1 MANLLLVLLGAGL
14 WLASGFVALLKG
26 AGERASVRLGVAGS
40 AIGFAG
46 ALAALVAGAE
56 AQLDFQF
63 LGQPG
68 RVALDP
74 LSAAFLLPNFLVG
87 AAATVYGQ
95 AYWPVDLKHRSA
107 RRLRLAFGVLVA
119 ALALVPLARQGPLFL
134 TAWEAM
140 ALAGYFL
147 ITLEDEKP
155 EVRHAGWTYL
165 VATHLGTALLLAMAA
180 LLAVRLEGSLWV
192 PVAGARRG
200 LDTAIYVLGLAGFG
214 WKAGLAPLHYWL
226 PGAHASAPSHA
237 SAMLSAV
244 MIKMG
249 IYGLLRLGALL
260 PPPPPGLALAL
271 VLIGAFS
278 AVYGIFHALGQD
290 DLKRL
295 LAYSS
300 IENLGLVSIGVGLA
314 WTGRALGHP
323 SVAVLG
329 LAGAVLH
336 TWNHALFK
344 SLLFLGAGAVVHATG
359 TRHIDRLGGL
369 LKSMPRAG
377 LAVLCGGLAVAA
389 LPPLNG
395 FVGEWMLY
403 RGLFASL
410 GARPW
415 LVGLAAPA
423 MAFAGALALGAF
435 VKLFGIVFLGEPRT
449 ADGREAH
456 DPPPAMLR
464 SMQALAGCCLALGLG
479 APLLLLPLDRLAA
492 AWLRSPGARGLL
504 WSTTGMDTLML
515 SAMGTLL
522 LMVAALLARALGR
535 RLSVMP
541 RRPDDTWG
549 CGYLAP
555 TPRMQYTGLSL
566 AGWFT
571 ELVPWSRGRGGRVS
585 GLFPHESTFH
595 AESADALQE
604 GLVEPRLKRL
614 AERLMAFR
622 RLQHGLLPLYLLY
635 ILVALVAAFAWMLL
649 RGPR

>member
-1 MANLLLVLLGAGL
+1 MVNLLLVLLGAAL
-14 WLASGFVALLKG
+14 WLASGFVAFLKG
-26 AGERASVRLGVAGS
+26 RGEWASVRLSVAGS
-40 AIGFAG
+40 VLGFAG
-46 ALAALVAGAE
+46 ALGTLLLGGE
-56 AQLDFQF
+56 ARLDFGF
-63 LGQPG
+63 LAQPA
-68 RVALDP
+68 RLALDP

-87 AAATVYGQ
+87 AAASVYGL

-107 RRLRLAFGVLVA
+107 RKLRLAFAVLVA
-119 ALALVPLARQGPLFL
+119 AMALVPLARQGPLFL

-140 ALAGYFL
+140 ALAGFFL
-147 ITLEDEKP
+147 ITIEDEKP

-180 LLAVRLEGSLWV
+180 LLALRLGGSLWA
-192 PVAGARRG
+192 PVDGARRG
-200 LDTAIYVLGLAGFG
+200 IDTAIYALGLAGFG

-278 AVYGIFHALGQD
+278 AVYGIFHAVGQD

-300 IENLGLVSIGVGLA
+300 IENLGLVSVGVGLA
-314 WTGRALGHP
+314 WTGRALGQP
-323 SVAVLG
+323 AIAILG
-329 LAGAVLH
+329 VAGAVLH

-359 TRHIDRLGGL
+359 TRHIDHLGGL

-377 LAVLCGGLAVAA
+377 LAVFCGGLAVAA
-389 LPPLNG
+389 LPPCNG
-395 FVGEWMLY
+395 FVGEWLLY
-403 RGLFASL
+403 RGLFAAL
-410 GARPW
+410 DARPW
-415 LVGLAAPA
+415 LVGIAAPA

-435 VKLFGIVFLGEPRT
+435 VKLFGIVFLGEPRHGVQDT
-449 ADGREAH
+449 Q

-464 SMQALAGCCLALGLG
+464 TLQVLAGCCLALGLG
-479 APLLLLPLDRLAA
+479 APVLLLPLDRLAA
-492 AWLRSPGARGLL
+492 AWLRHPGARGLL
-504 WSTTGMDTLML
+504 WGATGLDALML

-522 LMVAALLARALGR
+522 LLVAALLAKALGR
-535 RLSVMP
+535 RLAAGP
-541 RRPDDTWG
+541 RREDATWG

-571 ELVPWSRGRGGRVS
+571 ELVPWNRGRGGRVM

-635 ILVALVAAFAWMLL
+635 ILVALVAVFAWMLL